1 MKRNSRMEGIGR
13 PMQRKTR
20 SLNMLATVVTVGMMA
35 ALSGCASSTGYS
47 AAHGAERQAPG
58 SYYGYSRYRY
68 TGRGYGYYP
77 RGRRSYGYYYGGYP
91 RYRH

>member
-1 MKRNSRMEGIGR
+1 MK
-13 PMQRKTR
+13 RKTR
-20 SLNMLATVVTVGMMA
+20 SLNMFAIVVTIGVMA
-35 ALSGCASSTGYS
+35 ALSGCAYSTGYS

-68 TGRGYGYYP
+68 AGPRNGYYP